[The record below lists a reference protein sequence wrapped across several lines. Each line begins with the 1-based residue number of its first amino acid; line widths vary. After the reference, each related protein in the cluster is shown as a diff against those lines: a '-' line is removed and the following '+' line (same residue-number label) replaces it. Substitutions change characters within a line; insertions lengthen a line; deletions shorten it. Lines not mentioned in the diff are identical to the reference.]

1 MSQDQQYQA
10 SNPKEMKPDIK
21 CERSKLATFMTKFQQ
36 MPQTSE
42 VKKFYRSL
50 NGKILD
56 DLKDRQEEL
65 GKAIEVLQTQ
75 EVCGSLSAAAA
86 YQAETVER
94 LIQESRAE
102 TELFKFNQGERKEF
116 EMNKQESLKMI
127 LKMRNLKIG
136 RTKIWQPDKLRTT

>member
-1 MSQDQQYQA
+1 MSQDQQYQT

-56 DLKDRQEEL
+56 DLKDRQQEL

-75 EVCGSLSAAAA
+75 EVCGSSLSAA

-102 TELFKFNQGERKEF
+102 TELFKFNQVERKEF
-116 EMNKQESLKMI
+116 ERNKQESLKMI

-136 RTKIWQPDKLRTT
+136 RTKVWQPDKLRTT